1 MRFGT
6 VRLVMLAAFLI
17 SSFPT
22 FAHAQAALQKGTWL
36 ASGGAGLALDSDA
49 NASFAVNV
57 AAAFPLNAQLA
68 VEGELGHVLDLAPD
82 DANVDASMTTA
93 HGNVLYLFNT
103 SYVLSPY
110 VTGGLGVGKFSVNT
124 PAGDGSRNEFG
135 FNLGAGVFYPL
146 SSGTSIRGDFR
157 YFKHI
162 DDLPSVWRFTGGVV
176 VRIGA

>member
-6 VRLVMLAAFLI
+6 VRLVTFAAFLI

-22 FAHAQAALQKGTWL
+22 LAHAQAALQKGTWL

-82 DANVDASMTTA
+82 SSAADVSLTTA
-93 HGNVLYLFNT
+93 HGNLLYLFNT

-110 VTGGLGVGKFSVNT
+110 ITGGLGVGKFSVNT
-124 PAGDGSRNEFG
+124 PVTDTSQNEFG

-146 SSGTSIRGDFR
+146 AGGASVRGDFR

-162 DDLPSVWRFTGGVV
+162 DNLPSVWRFTGGIA
-176 VRIGA
+176 VRIGS